1 MKKYIITLLLLMMTA
16 TTATAAVELKNGST
30 VAFLGDSITYLGAS
44 QPSGYCNLVVA
55 ALKNAGVEATPVFAG
70 ISGHKSNDMLARVD
84 ADVLA
89 AKPDLVFLSCG
100 VNDVWHGEK
109 GVPLPQYREN
119 IEQIVDKIQA
129 SGSKL
134 VIFTSTMIGEDEL
147 NDNNR
152 KLEEYN
158 AFLRELAVR
167 KNCGLADMSAVMK
180 PMIADMVKQGAAP
193 GALLTVDGV
202 HMNPVGNMMMAET
215 ALGAVG
221 FDAAMLADARKMW
234 LSQPDSCPVRGAADI
249 SIADYLKLDAAAK
262 KQNIQVQVLLNNM
275 MSKAISEL

>member
-1 MKKYIITLLLLMMTA
+1 MKKFVLGLMLTA
-16 TTATAAVELKNGST
+16 AAFAVSAAVELKNGAT

-44 QPSGYCNLVVA
+44 QPSGYCNLVVS
-55 ALKNAGVEATPVFAG
+55 ALKNAGIEVNPVFAG

-100 VNDVWHGEK
+100 VNDVWHGET

-119 IEQIVDKIQA
+119 IEQIVDKVLA
-129 SGSKL
+129 SGAKL

-158 AFLRELAVR
+158 AFLRELAAR

-180 PMIADMVKQGAAP
+180 PMVAALVKQGAAP

-202 HMNPVGNMMMAET
+202 HMNPIGNMMMADT
-215 ALGAVG
+215 ALKAIG
-221 FDAAMLADARKMW
+221 FDAAMLADARKVW
-234 LSQPDSCPVRGAADI
+234 LSQPNACPVRGGADI
-249 SIADYLKLDAAAK
+249 SIAAYLKLDEAAK
-262 KQNIQVQVLLNNM
+262 KQNVSVQTLLNNM
-275 MSKAISEL
+275 LNKSIAEL